1 MKMVS
6 DSSDFRRQR
15 SIGQRLALVALAV
28 GAALWLSIY
37 FLMPPLSGMADPLAR
52 LIFALKCSC
61 IAILFCFLTGI
72 EAVAH
77 ERLVSPA
84 FDPLK
89 GYETRRMKVNLRYLQ
104 NTLEQTI
111 LFVPGL
117 LVLALYCPD
126 GASMRAVVAT
136 TAVWILSRGGFWIGY
151 HYGAAYRTAGV
162 PGVLLTLLLLLYVC
176 ARFGYEVAGI
186 TGAVAVV
193 VVYIIIEIY
202 LFRATGSTAPAE
214 RPDSSS

>member
-1 MKMVS
+1 MKMAS
-6 DSSDFRRQR
+6 DSSDFRHQR
-15 SIGQRLALVALAV
+15 SIGQRLALVAFAV
-28 GAALWLSIY
+28 GIVLWLGIY
-37 FLMPPLSGMADPLAR
+37 FLMPPLSGMAEPLAR
-52 LIFALKCSC
+52 LVFALKCSC
-61 IAILFCFLTGI
+61 VAILFCFLTGI

-84 FDPLK
+84 FDPLM
-89 GYETRRMKVNLRYLQ
+89 GHETRRMKVNLRYLQ

-126 GASMRAVVAT
+126 GAAMRAIVAT
-136 TAVWILSRGGFWIGY
+136 TAVWIVSRGAFWIGY

-162 PGVLLTLLLLLYVC
+162 PGVLLTLFLLLYVC

-186 TGAVAVV
+186 AGAAAVV
-193 VVYIIIEIY
+193 VIYIGIEVY
-202 LFRATGSTAPAE
+202 LLRVTRSAAPADE
-214 RPDSSS
+214 SR